1 MATAGLLIIGSEM
14 VDPSRPDANGP
25 HARIKLAE
33 LGIPL
38 TLLVRVEDRVEAV
51 ASAMETAL
59 KLCDVVIT
67 SGGLGPTGDDLT
79 REAAARYLGV
89 GIHEDLEW
97 AAELERRMSF
107 RGRPLGGNMRR
118 QALVVDGG
126 EALPNGKGLA
136 CGCWLKKGDRDLILL
151 PGIPREFQDILDN
164 VIAPRLA
171 RKYTDQPATAV
182 VRAIVAG
189 VPESSAE
196 KVLSPWY
203 EKPGVDVSILPALG
217 ILRITFT
224 LTSPPA
230 GPLDALEESVR
241 KALAEGYGA
250 NLVSLEGTE
259 LPQHL
264 GEVLL
269 EKDWTL
275 ATAESCTAG
284 FVSQKIVSVPGAS
297 RYYMGGVTA
306 YHNEAKRTLL
316 GVPQLVLE
324 NRGAVSE
331 ETARAMVRGARAR
344 FGASCAVATTGI
356 AGPTGGTEEKPAGT
370 VWVAAG
376 TPDGEWAGKFVFPL
390 DRVSFMELSANYALF
405 FLWRCVTGRKAP

>member
-25 HARIKLAE
+25 HARLKFGE

-38 TLLVRVEDRVEAV
+38 VFLARVEDRVEAV

-59 KLCDVVIT
+59 ELCDVVVT

-79 REAAARYLGV
+79 RDAAARYLGV
-89 GIHEDLEW
+89 GIHEDPDW
-97 AAELERRMSF
+97 ADELERRMAF
-107 RGRPLGGNMRR
+107 RGRPLGENMRR

-136 CGCWLKKGDRDLILL
+136 CGCWLKKGGKDLILL
-151 PGIPREFQDILDN
+151 PGIPKEFRDILDN
-164 VIAPRLA
+164 VILARLA
-171 RKYTDQPATAV
+171 ETYTDQPKTAV

-189 VPESSAE
+189 LPESSAE
-196 KVLSPWY
+196 RVLAPWY
-203 EKPGVDVSILPALG
+203 GRPGVDVSILPALG
-217 ILRITFT
+217 ILKITFT

-230 GPLDALEESVR
+230 GPLDGLGASVR
-241 KALAEGYGA
+241 TALAEGYG
-250 NLVSLEGTE
+250 NHLVSLEGVE
-259 LPQHL
+259 LPERL

-269 EKDWTL
+269 DEGWTL

-284 FVSQKIVSVPGAS
+284 FVSQKVVTMPGAS
-297 RYYMGGVTA
+297 RYFMGGVTA
-306 YHNEAKRTLL
+306 YDNAAKRTVL
-316 GVPQLVLE
+316 GVPSGVLE
-324 NRGAVSE
+324 RCGAVSE

-344 FGASCAVATTGI
+344 FGTSCAVATTGI
-356 AGPTGGTEEKPAGT
+356 AGPTGGTDEKPAGT

-376 TPDGEWAGKFVFPL
+376 TPDGEWASRFIFPL

-405 FLWRCVTGRKAP
+405 FLWRCIMGRSEQ